1 VFSFILG
8 GGNLLRVHLNKIMK
22 QSRDWKYSIVTVGG
36 FLFMLLIGLFKVG
49 AVSMSENYLAS
60 GTVFKWMYDAVFTPL
75 TATIFSLL
83 AFFVASAA
91 FRAFRA
97 KTREATLL
105 LIAAFIIL
113 IGRTPIGVLLTAW
126 LPDSMQWLTIPNL
139 SGWILSVPNMAGQ
152 RAVMIGVALGII
164 STSMKMILGIER
176 SWLGGDDS

>member
-1 VFSFILG
+1 MPNTGVPTMSVDKWFSFVNICLVIG
-8 GGNLLRVHLNKIMK
+8 TERATFVEGTAMETLRLPARIR
-22 QSRDWKYSIVTVGG
+22 RDVAGYRGQVGRFERG
-36 FLFMLLIGLFKVG
+36 EIN
-49 AVSMSENYLAS
+49 A
-60 GTVFKWMYDAVFTPL
+60 
-75 TATIFSLL
+75 
-83 AFFVASAA
+83 AA

-113 IGRTPIGVLLTAW
+113 IGRTPVGILMTAW
-126 LPDSMQWLTIPNL
+126 LPDSLQWLTIPNL